1 MIRKPNDLP
10 LFNITFNSL
19 QSKKDPEMPNR
30 LQSLLTTILLIFF
43 HFGALAQG
51 ETTSKTDAESLKSFL
66 TTDSLFVSN
75 EIPAQKKNEQI
86 GSYLSRIVNNSKN
99 YAIELGK
106 IKVILSEF
114 PDTTELSSQIP
125 ELRES
130 LETIKKFTTRDRDRL
145 NLRYLKGVE
154 YMIHSLNMERGKYE
168 KLISK
173 RMDELLEVG
182 KTLEVIRADSTL
194 QFIPRDPTMFPL
206 ISKEINIINA
216 SINSLDSI
224 LIFQELS
231 LTAFQA
237 NISEITIELLDL
249 SQFFKQN
256 EITIQRKSWQKEV
269 PFLWGSS
276 DDTLAGTVIEEFI
289 SSSRIN
295 SFILKRYLREK
306 YIMIGIMALLIAA
319 VFFFIQQILNQI
331 SRKKEFADLIL
342 ERVAY
347 LRKNLFAS
355 SIVIVLPLFFLLL
368 HNPPLVFSSILSLIL
383 VLFSGAVL
391 RNHFGVRVFTIWI
404 AFLPLYF
411 LGPTIGLH
419 WQVTFSER
427 PIIYLA
433 AVGGILLALFS
444 LKEIGKQPFNGSIV
458 LKYLSIFLL
467 IVSIFSLGANILG
480 RFSLAKSYAI
490 IGVASFYRG
499 LALYLFTQVSLKAVY
514 LWIEARKIESDVIS
528 TFFDFQE
535 IQKRIQG
542 LLNLIAF
549 GIWAYSILFYLGF
562 FNPLYDMVSEFL
574 LQERVLGNATFEF
587 STILL
592 FFVILVISS
601 FLANNI
607 AYFASIQDQKS
618 SHSRT
623 KRLGSSILLIRL
635 AIIIVGFMLAM
646 TAAKI
651 PLDNIAIV
659 LGALSVGIG
668 FGLQTIINNLVSGI
682 ILAFEKP
689 IQIGDEIEVGNL
701 SGTVKEVGIRASK
714 IQAYDG
720 SEIIL
725 PNGDLLSQSLIN
737 WTLSDKRRRID
748 VTIGVA
754 YDSDMEKVKTLIE
767 KALIHEKIL
776 ENPHSRVLMQNF
788 GDSSVD
794 FRVLFWV
801 ESIDFWI
808 DVRAEIM
815 TAIFESFLENGIE
828 IPFPKRDLYLKSVP
842 SSWKESTIPA
852 AGSQELESEVVPSKT
867 IENKK
872 SSEG

>member
-1 MIRKPNDLP
+1 MS
-10 LFNITFNSL
+10 LFNLKCSL
-19 QSKKDPEMPNR
+19 CIDNPNLEMPNR
-30 LQSLLTTILLIFF
+30 HQFLLTTLFLFIFC
-43 HFGALAQG
+43 FGGLAQDAG
-51 ETTSKTDAESLKSFL
+51 TTKIDTESLKSFL
-66 TTDSLFVSN
+66 TTDSIFISS
-75 EIPAQKKNEQI
+75 EAPIQKKNEQI

-99 YAIELGK
+99 YAIQLGE
-106 IKVILSEF
+106 IKLILANF

-130 LETIKKFTTRDRDRL
+130 LKTIKEFTDRDKGRL
-145 NLRYLKGVE
+145 NLRYLKGVD
-154 YMIHSLNMERGKYE
+154 YMINSLNTERGKYE

-182 KTLEVIRADSTL
+182 KTLESIRADSTL
-194 QFIPRDPTMFPL
+194 QFIPRDSTMFPL
-206 ISKEINIINA
+206 ISREINVINE

-224 LIFQELS
+224 LLFQELS

-256 EITIQRKSWQKEV
+256 EKAIQRKAWLKEV
-269 PFLWGSS
+269 PYLWGASNDTIIEPVKAEFFSS
-276 DDTLAGTVIEEFI
+276 LAINTLVM
-289 SSSRIN
+289 
-295 SFILKRYLREK
+295 KRYLRES
-306 YIMIGIMALLIAA
+306 YIWIGTMLLLVVA
-319 VFFFIQQILNQI
+319 VYFFIKQILNQI
-331 SRKKEFADLIL
+331 SQKKEFADLIL
-342 ERVAY
+342 ERVVF

-355 SIVIVLPLFFLLL
+355 SVLIVFPLFFLLL
-368 HNPPLVFSSILSLIL
+368 HNPPLVFSSILSLVF
-383 VLFSGAVL
+383 VLYSGPVL
-391 RNHFGVRVFTIWI
+391 RNHYGDRIFKIWLL
-404 AFLPLYF
+404 FLPLYF

-419 WQVTFSER
+419 WQLTFSER
-427 PIIYLA
+427 PIIYLGA
-433 AVGGILLALFS
+433 IGGILLSFFS
-444 LKEIGKQPFNGSIV
+444 LKEIGKQQFNGSTV
-458 LKYLSIFLL
+458 VKYLSYFLL
-467 IVSIFSLGANILG
+467 ALSIFSLGANILG
-480 RFSLAKSYAI
+480 RFSLAKSYGI
-490 IGVASFYRG
+490 VGVTSFYRG
-499 LALYLFTQVSLKAVY
+499 LALYLFTQVILKAVY
-514 LWIEARKIESDVIS
+514 LWIEGRKKESDTIS

-549 GIWAYSILFYLGF
+549 GIWVYSILFYLGF
-562 FNPLYDMVSEFL
+562 FNPLYDKVEEFL
-574 LQERVLGNATFEF
+574 IQERVLGNATFEF

-592 FFVILVISS
+592 FFAILLVTA
-601 FLANNI
+601 FLTTNI
-607 AYFASIQDQKS
+607 AYFASIQDQKTAQ
-618 SHSRT
+618 SRT

-635 AIIIVGFMLAM
+635 AVIIIGFFLAM

-651 PLDNIAIV
+651 PLDKITIV

-668 FGLQTIINNLVSGI
+668 FGLQTIINNLVSGV
-682 ILAFEKP
+682 ILAFERP

-748 VTIGVA
+748 VTIGVS
-754 YDSDMEKVKTLIE
+754 YDSDMEKVKRLIE

-776 ENPHSRVLMQNF
+776 ETPHSRVLMQNF

-801 ESIDFWI
+801 ENIDFWI
-808 DVRAEIM
+808 DVRAEVM
-815 TAIFESFLENGIE
+815 TKIFKSFSENGIE

-842 SSWKESTIPA
+842 SSWKESVNEGPESREIE
-852 AGSQELESEVVPSKT
+852 AGETPIKG

-872 SSEG
+872 SSKG

>member
-1 MIRKPNDLP
+1 MPNSLHFLINP
-10 LFNITFNSL
+10 LFLF
-19 QSKKDPEMPNR
+19 
-30 LQSLLTTILLIFF
+30 IFS
-43 HFGALAQG
+43 FGALAQG
-51 ETTSKTDAESLKSFL
+51 GTTSEIDTISSKTYL
-66 TTDSLFVSN
+66 TSDSLFVSN
-75 EIPAQKKNEQI
+75 EISPKEKKEQI

-106 IKVILSEF
+106 IKLILSEF

-130 LETIKKFTTRDRDRL
+130 LETIKEFTTRDKDKL

-168 KLISK
+168 KLIGK

-182 KTLEVIRADSTL
+182 KTLEVIQADSTL
-194 QFIPRDPTMFPL
+194 QFIPRDSTMFPL
-206 ISKEINIINA
+206 ISREINAINS
-216 SINSLDSI
+216 SINSLDSV

-237 NISEITIELLDL
+237 NISEITIQLLDL
-249 SQFFKQN
+249 TQFFKQN
-256 EITIQRKSWQKEV
+256 EKAIQRKSWQKEV
-269 PFLWGSS
+269 SFLWESS
-276 DDTLAGTVIEEFI
+276 KDDSKDSIQAEFL
-289 SSSRIN
+289 SSLKIN
-295 SFILKRYLREK
+295 IFILKRYLGEK
-306 YIMIGIMALLIAA
+306 YVSIGIMIFLVVAVYFLIR
-319 VFFFIQQILNQI
+319 QILNQI
-331 SRKKEFADLIL
+331 TGKKDFAEVIL
-342 ERVAY
+342 ERVVY

-355 SIVIVLPLFFLLL
+355 SVLIVLPLFFLLL
-368 HNPPLVFSSILSLIL
+368 HNPPLVFSSILSLIF
-383 VLFSGAVL
+383 VLFSGTVL
-391 RNHFGVRVFTIWI
+391 RNHYGDRIFRLWLL
-404 AFLPLYF
+404 FLPFYF

-419 WQVTFSER
+419 WQLTVSER

-433 AVGGILLALFS
+433 AIGGILLALFS
-444 LKEIGKQPFNGSIV
+444 LKEIDQQKFNGYTAIR
-458 LKYLSIFLL
+458 YLSFFLL
-467 IVSIFSLGANILG
+467 AFSIFSLGANILG

-490 IGVASFYRG
+490 TGVASFYRG

-514 LWIEARKIESDVIS
+514 LWIEGRKKDSDVIS

-535 IQKRIQG
+535 IQKRLQG
-542 LLNLIAF
+542 LLNLIAL
-549 GIWAYSILFYLGF
+549 GIWGYSILFYLGF
-562 FNPLYDMVSEFL
+562 FNPVYDMVSEFL
-574 LQERVLGNATFEF
+574 FQERVLGNTTFEF
-587 STILL
+587 ATILL
-592 FFVILVISS
+592 FFVILLITS

-607 AYFASIQDQKS
+607 AYFASIQDQKTAQ
-618 SHSRT
+618 SRT

-635 AIIIVGFMLAM
+635 AVIIIGFFLAM

-651 PLDNIAIV
+651 PLDKLTIV

-668 FGLQTIINNLVSGI
+668 FGLQTIINNLVSGV
-682 ILAFEKP
+682 ILAFERP

-701 SGTVKEVGIRASK
+701 CGTVKEVGIRASK

-737 WTLSDKRRRID
+737 WTLSDKRRRLD

-754 YDSDMEKVKTLIE
+754 YDSDMRKVKTIIE
-767 KALIHEKIL
+767 EALIHEKIL
-776 ENPHSRVLMQNF
+776 ENPHSRVLMENF

-808 DVRAEIM
+808 DVRAEVM
-815 TAIFESFLENGIE
+815 TKIYSSFAENGIE

-842 SSWKESTIPA
+842 SSWKESNIPA
-852 AGSQELESEVVPSKT
+852 PKSQETESGE
-867 IENKK
+867 I
-872 SSEG
+872 SS